1 MIAFSDRTD
10 SSYNKFYL
18 CKCKCG
24 QIREING
31 QKLISGKTK
40 SCGCG
45 RKLDM
50 KDKIINDL
58 RFIEPV
64 GSAEMGRIIR
74 KCQCMKCGEISE
86 KTIQQA
92 RRSSL
97 CKQSRSDIARESIS
111 KNSKKRVLV
120 DGTCVDSLK
129 QKLSKN
135 NKSGVKGVSW
145 DKEREKWVAQI

>member
-1 MIAFSDRTD
+1 VIAFSDRTD

-64 GSAEMGRIIR
+64 GSAEMGRIIW
-74 KCQCMKCGEISE
+74 KC
-86 KTIQQA
+86 
-92 RRSSL
+92 
-97 CKQSRSDIARESIS
+97 
-111 KNSKKRVLV
+111 
-120 DGTCVDSLK
+120 
-129 QKLSKN
+129 
-135 NKSGVKGVSW
+135 
-145 DKEREKWVAQI
+145 